1 MHKQLLNSNRAR
13 NYHALRIIIKPNLY
27 ERRKCYVRRPKTIT
41 EDGGT
46 GETKDITQEVPDHEF
61 NSARIRKR

>member
-1 MHKQLLNSNRAR
+1 MVVTHNPLGEYGTVSW
-13 NYHALRIIIKPNLY
+13 
-27 ERRKCYVRRPKTIT
+27 KTIT

-46 GETKDITQEVPDHEF
+46 RETKDITQEVPDHEF